1 MRRLV
6 ALLAFCGLAALA
18 VLPGCGYY
26 SFSGASVPEG
36 VSTVAIPPVENGAA
50 LPITTLPAEL
60 TRLLVDRFTQR
71 TRLRLDD
78 NAETADAV
86 LEARIESYRTEPT
99 SVTATDLAARNRLTI
114 GLRVTFR
121 RRISAE
127 GGGPEGTA
135 PIVDRSFSAFADY
148 DPGGLPAERE
158 AEAARSVLVNLADD
172 VFTAATSNW

>member
-18 VLPGCGYY
+18 VLPGCGFY

-99 SVTATDLAARNRLTI
+99 SVTVTDLAARNRLTI

-121 RRISAE
+121 RRVA
-127 GGGPEGTA
+127 PEGTA

-158 AEAARSVLVNLADD
+158 AEAARSVLVSLADD